1 MAAANPP
8 ANVAFPGARAPALPR
23 TGWLGLEYKWLV
35 LIAMLPGFTVFLL
48 DVTIVNVALA
58 RLGSVFDVNY
68 ASVQWVITGYSLA
81 SGMATPM
88 ASFMEM
94 RFTMKRIWVGAL
106 AVFTASSVLCGIAPS
121 FWVLVVGRVIQGFA
135 GGMMLPMAISTLFQ
149 VFPPSQRGQAMGFF
163 AIPMVAGPALGPTI
177 GGYIVTNWD
186 WRLVFFVNLPI
197 GIAAVALGAL
207 ALHPGKPRLG
217 IRFDTLGA
225 LLSSLGFGLTLFGL
239 SRVDAD
245 GWGAFSVRGCIGV
258 GLASLLTFI
267 IYEARRED
275 PLLNVRL
282 FMLPQFAIANVVG
295 WVSTIA
301 LFGAEFMLPL
311 YLQNLR
317 GMSAVDTGLLLM
329 PQGLSVAF
337 AGPIAGRLVDRIG
350 ARWVSMFGFALLAF
364 NTWQMSQIT
373 ATTSFDEL
381 KVLLVLRGLALGCT
395 MQPTQ
400 LSAMAVVPAQFR
412 TNASSLNNAMRNVF
426 QSFGVA
432 LLSTVVTSQTV
443 VHSMVLS
450 WGVRPDT
457 MQGQAMP
464 SLSASLQ
471 VSSGL
476 TAPVADLAAMTMML
490 RQVGEQAAVLAFGDA
505 YRITFL
511 AAVIAFFLAALLP
524 GRIKVDPT
532 AMAGGH

>member
-1 MAAANPP
+1 
-8 ANVAFPGARAPALPR
+8 
-23 TGWLGLEYKWLV
+23 
-35 LIAMLPGFTVFLL
+35 
-48 DVTIVNVALA
+48 
-58 RLGSVFDVNY
+58 
-68 ASVQWVITGYSLA
+68 
-81 SGMATPM
+81 
-88 ASFMEM
+88 
-94 RFTMKRIWVGAL
+94 MKRIWVGAL
-106 AVFTASSVLCGIAPS
+106 ALFTASSVLCGLAPS
-121 FWVLVVGRVIQGFA
+121 FWVLVLGRIIQGFA
-135 GGMMLPMAISTLFQ
+135 GGMMLPLAISTLFQ

-197 GIAAVALGAL
+197 GIAAVALGWL
-207 ALHPGKPRLG
+207 ALHPGKPRYG

-225 LLSSLGFGLTLFGL
+225 ILSSLGFGLTLFGL
-239 SRVDAD
+239 SRVDSD
-245 GWGAFSVRGCIGV
+245 GWNALSVRGCIGI
-258 GLASLLTFI
+258 GLFSLVTFI
-267 IYEARRED
+267 FWELRQKD

-282 FMLPQFAIANVVG
+282 FARWQFLIANVVG

-329 PQGLSVAF
+329 PQGLAVAL

-373 ATTSFDEL
+373 TTTSFDDI
-381 KVLLVLRGLALGCT
+381 KWLLVIRGLALGCT

-400 LSAMAVVPAQFR
+400 LSAMAVVPAQLR
-412 TNASSLNNAMRNVF
+412 TNASSLNNAMRNVW

-443 VHSMVLS
+443 VHTMLLS
-450 WGVRPDT
+450 WNVRPDT
-457 MQGQAMP
+457 MQGQTVPTISATLQQTAG
-464 SLSASLQ
+464 LSGQL
-471 VSSGL
+471 
-476 TAPVADLAAMTMML
+476 ADVTAMTMML
-490 RQVGEQAAVLAFGDA
+490 QQIGEQAAVLAFGDA

-511 AAVIAFFLAALLP
+511 AAVIAFFLASLLP
-524 GRIKVDPT
+524 GRIKADPT
-532 AMAGGH
+532 SFAGGH

>member
-8 ANVAFPGARAPALPR
+8 ANVAFPVPHAPALPR

-58 RLGSVFDVNY
+58 RLGSVFDVDY

-106 AVFTASSVLCGIAPS
+106 AVFTASSVLCGLAPT
-121 FWVLVVGRVIQGFA
+121 FWILVVGRIIQGFA

-149 VFPPSQRGQAMGFF
+149 VFPANQRGQAMGFF

-197 GIAAVALGAL
+197 GIVAVALGIL
-207 ALHPGKPRLG
+207 ALHPGRPRLG

-225 LLSSLGFGLTLFGL
+225 ILSSLAFGLTLFGL
-239 SRVDAD
+239 SRVNAD
-245 GWGAFSVRGCIGV
+245 GWGSLTVRGCIGV
-258 GLASLLTFI
+258 GLASLLVFI
-267 IYEARRED
+267 LYELNRED
-275 PLLNVRL
+275 PLLNMRL
-282 FMLPQFAIANVVG
+282 FAMPQFFIANVVG

-317 GMSAVDTGLLLM
+317 GMSAVDTGLMLM

-364 NTWQMSQIT
+364 NTWQMSQIS
-373 ATTSFDEL
+373 ATTSFDDL
-381 KVLLVLRGLALGCT
+381 KLLLVVRGLALGCT

-400 LSAMAVVPAQFR
+400 LSAMAVVPPQLR

-432 LLSTVVTSQTV
+432 MLSTVVTSQTV

-450 WGVRPDT
+450 WDVRPDT

-464 SLSASLQ
+464 QLSATLQ
-471 VSSGL
+471 QSAGL
-476 TAPVADLAAMTMML
+476 NGQIADMAAMSMML
-490 RQVGEQAAVLAFGDA
+490 RQIGEQAAVLAFGDA
-505 YRITFL
+505 YRITFF
-511 AAVIAFFLAALLP
+511 AAVIAFFLAMLLP
-524 GRIKVDPT
+524 GRIKADPS

>member
-1 MAAANPP
+1 MAAANPAIP
-8 ANVAFPGARAPALPR
+8 AGALAPALPR

-68 ASVQWVITGYSLA
+68 ATVQWVITGYSLA

-88 ASFMEM
+88 ASFMET
-94 RFTMKRIWVGAL
+94 RFTMKRVWVTAL
-106 AVFTASSVLCGIAPS
+106 AAFTASSVLCGLAPS
-121 FWVLVVGRVIQGFA
+121 FWVLVLGRVIQGFA
-135 GGMMLPMAISTLFQ
+135 GGMMLPLAISTLFQ
-149 VFPPSQRGQAMGFF
+149 VFPPNQRGQALGFF

-186 WRLVFFVNLPI
+186 WRLVFFVNLPV
-197 GIAAVALGAL
+197 GVAAVLLGWL
-207 ALHPGKPRLG
+207 ALRPGRPRFG
-217 IRFDTLGA
+217 IRFDTIGA
-225 LLSSLGFGLTLFGL
+225 LLSSIGFGLTLFGL
-239 SRVDAD
+239 SRVDSD
-245 GWGAFSVRGCIGV
+245 GWDALSVRGCIGM
-258 GLASLLTFI
+258 GLVSLVVFI
-267 IYEARRED
+267 IYELTRSD

-282 FMLPQFAIANVVG
+282 FALPQFFIANVVG

-317 GMSAVDTGLLLM
+317 NMSAVDTGLLLM
-329 PQGLSVAF
+329 PQGLSVAI
-337 AGPIAGRLVDRIG
+337 AGPLAGRLVDRIG
-350 ARWVSMFGFALLAF
+350 ARYVSMFGFALLAF
-364 NTWQMSQIT
+364 NTWQLSQIT
-373 ATTSFDEL
+373 LTTSFDTL
-381 KVLLVLRGLALGCT
+381 KLLLVIRGLALGCT

-432 LLSTVVTSQTV
+432 MLSTVVTTQTT
-443 VHSMVLS
+443 VHSVVLS

-457 MQGQAMP
+457 MQGQAIP
-464 SLSASLQ
+464 QLSASLQ
-471 VSSGL
+471 QSAGLSGPL
-476 TAPVADLAAMTMML
+476 ADMAALAMML
-490 RQVGEQAAVLAFGDA
+490 RQIGEQAAVLAFGDA
-505 YRITFL
+505 YRITFF
-511 AAVIAFFLAALLP
+511 AAVLAFFLAALLP
-524 GRIKVDPT
+524 GRIKADPS
-532 AMAGGH
+532 ALAGGH

>member
-1 MAAANPP
+1 MAAASPP
-8 ANVAFPGARAPALPR
+8 IGARPGAFAPALPR

-58 RLGSVFDVNY
+58 RLGAVFDVNY
-68 ASVQWVITGYSLA
+68 ATVQWVITGYSLA

-88 ASFMEM
+88 ASFMEQ
-94 RFTMKRIWVGAL
+94 RFTMKRVWVSAL
-106 AVFTASSVLCGIAPS
+106 ALFTASSVLCGISPS
-121 FWVLVVGRVIQGFA
+121 FWILVLGRIIQGFA

-197 GIAAVALGAL
+197 GIAAVLLGVL
-207 ALHPGKPRLG
+207 ALHPGKPHFG
-217 IRFDTLGA
+217 IRFDTIGA
-225 LLSSLGFGLTLFGL
+225 ILSSLGFGLTLFGL
-239 SRVDAD
+239 SRVDND
-245 GWGAFSVRGCIGV
+245 GWGSLTVRGFIVV
-258 GLASLLTFI
+258 GLASLLAFI
-267 IYEARRED
+267 LYEARRED

-282 FMLPQFAIANVVG
+282 FKIPQFFIANVVG

-317 GMSAVDTGLLLM
+317 GLTAVETGLLLM
-329 PQGLSVAF
+329 PQGLAVAF
-337 AGPIAGRLVDRIG
+337 AGPIAGRLVDRVG
-350 ARWVSMFGFALLAF
+350 ARWVSMFGFALLAL

-373 ATTSFDEL
+373 LTTSFDSL
-381 KVLLVLRGLALGCT
+381 KVLLVIRGIALGCT

-400 LSAMAVVPAQFR
+400 LSAMAVVPASLR

-432 LLSTVVTSQTV
+432 MLSTVVTTQTV
-443 VHSMVLS
+443 VHTVVLG
-450 WGVRPDT
+450 WGVRQDT
-457 MQGQAMP
+457 MAGQAVP
-464 SLSASLQ
+464 Q
-471 VSSGL
+471 L
-476 TAPVADLAAMTMML
+476 TATLQQADGLNGVVANAAAMAMML
-490 RQVGEQAAVLAFGDA
+490 RQISEQAAVLAFGDA
-505 YRITFL
+505 YRITFY
-511 AAVIAFFLAALLP
+511 AAVLAFFLASLLP
-524 GRIKVDPT
+524 GRIKADPT
-532 AMAGGH
+532 SFAGGH

>member
-8 ANVAFPGARAPALPR
+8 IGALPGAFAPGAQRAGLF
-23 TGWLGLEYKWLV
+23 GLEYKWLV

-68 ASVQWVITGYSLA
+68 ATVQWVITGYSLA

-88 ASFMEM
+88 ASFLEM
-94 RFTMKRIWVGAL
+94 RFTMKRVWVTAL
-106 AVFTASSVLCGIAPS
+106 AVFTASSVLCGLSPA
-121 FWVLVVGRVIQGFA
+121 FWVLVVGRVLQGFA
-135 GGMMLPMAISTLFQ
+135 GGMMMPLAISTLFQ
-149 VFPPSQRGQAMGFF
+149 VFPANQRGQAMGFF

-186 WRLVFFVNLPI
+186 WRLVFFVNLPV
-197 GIAAVALGAL
+197 GVAAVLLGWL
-207 ALHPGKPRLG
+207 ALRPGTPRLG
-217 IRFDTLGA
+217 MRFDTVGA
-225 LLSSLGFGLTLFGL
+225 ILSSLGFGLTLYGL
-239 SRVDAD
+239 SRVNAD
-245 GWGAFSVRGCIGV
+245 GWSSLSVRGFIGF
-258 GLASLLTFI
+258 GLVSLVAFI
-267 IYEARRED
+267 GWELRRTD
-275 PLLNVRL
+275 PLLDMRL
-282 FMLPQFAIANVVG
+282 FSRAQFFVANVVG

-317 GMSAVDTGLLLM
+317 DMSAVDTGLLLM

-337 AGPIAGRLVDRIG
+337 AGPIAGRLVDRVG

-364 NTWQMSQIT
+364 NTYQLSQIT
-373 ATTSFDEL
+373 LTTSFDTL
-381 KVLLVLRGLALGCT
+381 KLLLVVRGLALGCT

-400 LSAMAVVPAQFR
+400 LSAMAVVPAQLR

-432 LLSTVVTSQTV
+432 MLSTVVTTQSV
-443 VHSMVLS
+443 VHSTVLS
-450 WGVRPDT
+450 WDFRADT
-457 MQGQAMP
+457 MQGQ
-464 SLSASLQ
+464 SLPQLSGVLQQTAGMNSSL
-471 VSSGL
+471 
-476 TAPVADLAAMTMML
+476 ADMAAMSMML

-505 YRITFL
+505 YHITFL
-511 AAVIAFFLAALLP
+511 AALLAFFLAVFLP
-524 GRIKVDPT
+524 GRIKADPA

>member
-8 ANVAFPGARAPALPR
+8 VGAMPGAFAPALPR
-23 TGWLGLEYKWLV
+23 TGWLGLDYKWLV

-58 RLGSVFDVNY
+58 RLGSVFEVNY
-68 ASVQWVITGYSLA
+68 ATVQWVITGYSLA

-88 ASFMEM
+88 ASFMEQ
-94 RFTMKRIWVGAL
+94 RFTMKRVWVTAL
-106 AVFTASSVLCGIAPS
+106 AVFTASSVVCGLSPS
-121 FWVLVVGRVIQGFA
+121 FWILVLGRIAQGFA

-197 GIAAVALGAL
+197 GIAAVLLSALL
-207 ALHPGKPRLG
+207 LHPGRPRLG

-225 LLSSLGFGLTLFGL
+225 ILSSAGFGLTLYGL
-239 SRVDAD
+239 SRVNAD
-245 GWGAFSVRGCIGV
+245 GWGAISVRGFVAV
-258 GLASLLTFI
+258 GLIALVSFI
-267 IYEARRED
+267 LIELRQKD

-282 FMLPQFAIANVVG
+282 FAMPQFFIANVVG

-317 GMSAVDTGLLLM
+317 NMSAVDTGLLLM

-350 ARWVSMFGFALLAF
+350 ARWVSMFGFALLAI

-373 ATTSFDEL
+373 MTTSFDTL
-381 KVLLVLRGLALGCT
+381 KVLLVIRGLALGCT

-412 TNASSLNNAMRNVF
+412 TNASSLNNAMRNIF

-432 LLSTVVTSQTV
+432 LLSTVVTTQTT

-450 WGVRPDT
+450 WDVRPDT
-457 MQGQAMP
+457 LQGQAMP
-464 SLSASLQ
+464 QLSSTLQ
-471 VSSGL
+471 QAAGL
-476 TAPVADLAAMTMML
+476 TSPVADMAAMAMML
-490 RQVGEQAAVLAFGDA
+490 QQIGEQAAVLAFGDA
-505 YRITFL
+505 YRITFF
-511 AAVIAFFLAALLP
+511 AAVLAFFLAMLLP